1 MENSLSYKWVA
12 ILFFSVV
19 GIMFTASVVYLTAG
33 NVAPDTFFGRKMT
46 LTPSAKDASSMT
58 VDKHVLELDKAK
70 QIGKRIFFYRGRQGD
85 QIRLDVIIPEL
96 DRQYPYPFKVN
107 LEKAKNGFEVAGIWL
122 RLLSVRPSFVSVKTK
137 HLG

>member
-1 MENSLSYKWVA
+1 MENSLAYKWVA

-19 GIMFTASVVYLTAG
+19 GIMFTASVVYLASG
-33 NVAPDTFFGRKMT
+33 KVAPDTFFGRKMT
-46 LTPSAKDASSMT
+46 LTPTAKVASSTT

-85 QIRLDVIIPEL
+85 QIHLDVIIPEL

-107 LEKAKNGFEVAGIWL
+107 LKKAKDGFEVAGIWL
-122 RLLSVRPSFVSVKTK
+122 RLLSVRPQFVSVKAK
-137 HLG
+137 RLG

>member
-1 MENSLSYKWVA
+1 
-12 ILFFSVV
+12 
-19 GIMFTASVVYLTAG
+19 
-33 NVAPDTFFGRKMT
+33 MT

-70 QIGKRIFFYRGRQGD
+70 QIGNRIFFYRGRQGD

-107 LEKAKNGFEVAGIWL
+107 LEKAKIGVEVAGIWL

-137 HLG
+137 QLS